1 MIAIVDYGVGNLRSV
16 ENALKR
22 LGAEYILTSDP
33 ETIRTASKVI
43 LPGVGNVAEA
53 MANLRGKGLVEAIR
67 ARRKPLL
74 GICVGM
80 QVLCRYSEEGDTQCI
95 GLFDTDVLKFN
106 QVSGSQAESGYAL
119 PETIAAL
126 GMPEGGARWKRVIA
140 AGDDEVDSGKG
151 ERSSVS
157 CEAKFQE
164 CIPAQPDALIPELKI
179 PHMGWNRINNL
190 SSKLFKNIDEGTYVY
205 FVHSYRPQI
214 CRDTIA
220 TTDYGGLFSCALKYE
235 NFYGTQF
242 HPEKSGD
249 AGEAIL
255 KNFLAL

>member
-53 MANLRGKGLVEAIR
+53 MANLREKGLVEAIR
-67 ARRKPLL
+67 AHRKPLL

-80 QVLCRYSEEGDTQCI
+80 QVLCRYSEEGNTQCI
-95 GLFDTDVLKFN
+95 GLFDTDVLEFK
-106 QVSGSQAESGYAL
+106 
-119 PETIAAL
+119 PEA
-126 GMPEGGARWKRVIA
+126 
-140 AGDDEVDSGKG
+140 
-151 ERSSVS
+151 
-157 CEAKFQE
+157 
-164 CIPAQPDALIPELKI
+164 ELKI

>member
-53 MANLRGKGLVEAIR
+53 MANLREKGLVEAIR

-95 GLFDTDVLKFN
+95 GLFDTDVLEFK
-106 QVSGSQAESGYAL
+106 
-119 PETIAAL
+119 PEA
-126 GMPEGGARWKRVIA
+126 
-140 AGDDEVDSGKG
+140 
-151 ERSSVS
+151 
-157 CEAKFQE
+157 
-164 CIPAQPDALIPELKI
+164 ELKI

-220 TTDYGGLFSCALKYE
+220 TCDYGGLFSCALKYE

>member
-53 MANLRGKGLVEAIR
+53 MANLREKGLVEAIR

-95 GLFDTDVLKFN
+95 GLFDTDVLEFK
-106 QVSGSQAESGYAL
+106 
-119 PETIAAL
+119 PEA
-126 GMPEGGARWKRVIA
+126 
-140 AGDDEVDSGKG
+140 
-151 ERSSVS
+151 
-157 CEAKFQE
+157 
-164 CIPAQPDALIPELKI
+164 ELKI

-235 NFYGTQF
+235 NFSGTQF
-242 HPEKSGD
+242 HPEKSGE

>member
-33 ETIRTASKVI
+33 GTIRTASKVI

-53 MANLRGKGLVEAIR
+53 MANLREKGLVEAIR
-67 ARRKPLL
+67 TRRKPLL

-95 GLFDTDVLKFN
+95 GLFDTDVLRF
-106 QVSGSQAESGYAL
+106 
-119 PETIAAL
+119 
-126 GMPEGGARWKRVIA
+126 
-140 AGDDEVDSGKG
+140 
-151 ERSSVS
+151 
-157 CEAKFQE
+157 EAND
-164 CIPAQPDALIPELKI
+164 CGPAAQPDALIPELKI

>member
-22 LGAEYILTSDP
+22 LGAEYILTADP

-53 MANLRGKGLVEAIR
+53 MANLREKGLVEAIR

-95 GLFDTDVLKFN
+95 GLFDTDVLEFK
-106 QVSGSQAESGYAL
+106 
-119 PETIAAL
+119 PEA
-126 GMPEGGARWKRVIA
+126 
-140 AGDDEVDSGKG
+140 
-151 ERSSVS
+151 
-157 CEAKFQE
+157 
-164 CIPAQPDALIPELKI
+164 ELKI

>member
-1 MIAIVDYGVGNLRSV
+1 MMIAIVDYGVGNLRSV

-53 MANLRGKGLVEAIR
+53 MANLREKGLVEAIR

-95 GLFDTDVLKFN
+95 GLFDTDVLEFK
-106 QVSGSQAESGYAL
+106 
-119 PETIAAL
+119 PEA
-126 GMPEGGARWKRVIA
+126 
-140 AGDDEVDSGKG
+140 
-151 ERSSVS
+151 
-157 CEAKFQE
+157 
-164 CIPAQPDALIPELKI
+164 ELKI

>member
-22 LGAEYILTSDP
+22 LGAEYILTADP

-53 MANLRGKGLVEAIR
+53 MANLREKGLVEAIR

-95 GLFDTDVLKFN
+95 GLFDTDVLRFEASYGN
-106 QVSGSQAESGYAL
+106 PATQAG
-119 PETIAAL
+119 IAGTSL
-126 GMPEGGARWKRVIA
+126 
-140 AGDDEVDSGKG
+140 
-151 ERSSVS
+151 RSSLPADAGPLPLTWPRVATVPDNACQTPPTGRLS
-157 CEAKFQE
+157 GITQE
-164 CIPAQPDALIPELKI
+164 NITAQPEQKPDSLKI

>member
-22 LGAEYILTSDP
+22 LGSEYILTSDP

-53 MANLRGKGLVEAIR
+53 MANLREKGLVEAIR

-95 GLFDTDVLKFN
+95 GLFDTDVLEFK
-106 QVSGSQAESGYAL
+106 
-119 PETIAAL
+119 PEA
-126 GMPEGGARWKRVIA
+126 
-140 AGDDEVDSGKG
+140 
-151 ERSSVS
+151 
-157 CEAKFQE
+157 
-164 CIPAQPDALIPELKI
+164 ELKI